1 MAFSL
6 KKFKD
11 YLDKSIKDLEKEQ
24 AYNEQLH
31 KDGENPRWVPENKSN
46 IFQMLENWWGYEVLI
61 NQLYNIKKLIR
72 RGEFDSKESSN
83 KIYLIENTVD
93 ERAVRVSGYFKTYDE
108 AYEALK
114 ECADWWREKGTGQIW
129 EVSFGLHTKR
139 VKVYDSY
146 SQGPAK

>member
-61 NQLYNIKKLIR
+61 NQLDNIKKLIK

-93 ERAVRVSGYFKTYDE
+93 ERAVRVSGYFKTFDQ